1 MKVVAVPTSNEEKQ
15 KELRQWDLWGPFIVC
30 LLLGIILSITSK
42 KSSGLVFSTIF
53 IIIWIGGIIITI
65 NSSLLGG
72 KLSLLQCICL
82 LGYCSFP
89 CVVSALLIRV
99 ILKFLPGIGK
109 LVIVIISFYWSIKG
123 NFFIFFYIFS
133 LTNLYIK
140 LYIHNYKIKMVS
152 KVEERITIIKF
163 LLKER

>member
-30 LLLGIILSITSK
+30 LILGIILSFTSK

-53 IIIWIGGIIITI
+53 IIIWVGGIVITI

-89 CVVSALLIRV
+89 CVVSAFLVRIILNFLPVIAKLIIV
-99 ILKFLPGIGK
+99 IL
-109 LVIVIISFYWSIKG
+109 SFVWSIKG
-123 NFFIFFYIFS
+123 KILLFYFNFFFSFCFFY
-133 LTNLYIK
+133 
-140 LYIHNYKIKMVS
+140 
-152 KVEERITIIKF
+152 
-163 LLKER
+163 

>member
-109 LVIVIISFYWSIKG
+109 LIIVILSFYWSIKG
-123 NFFIFFYIFS
+123 NFYYFFISFFLIFFSFCFFY
-133 LTNLYIK
+133 
-140 LYIHNYKIKMVS
+140 
-152 KVEERITIIKF
+152 
-163 LLKER
+163 

>member
-109 LVIVIISFYWSIKG
+109 LIIVILYFYYFIKFNFYYFFISFFF
-123 NFFIFFYIFS
+123 NFF
-133 LTNLYIK
+133 
-140 LYIHNYKIKMVS
+140 
-152 KVEERITIIKF
+152 
-163 LLKER
+163 